1 MAKHPKFELYTG
13 KNGETYFKLT
23 ASNGEAIL
31 ASEGYKAKDSALN
44 GIESV
49 RKNSADESKFE
60 KKESSNGKFYFNLK
74 ASNGQIIG
82 SSQMYAS
89 ASGRD
94 NGIQSVA
101 KNAAEAEIEDNA

>member
-13 KNGETYFKLT
+13 NNGEIYFRLT
-23 ASNGEAIL
+23 ASNGESIL

-49 RKNSADESKFE
+49 KKNSTDESKFE

-101 KNAAEAEIEDNA
+101 NNAAEAEIEDNS